1 MIQLADRIHC
11 TGCSACANSCMHQA
25 IQMQPD
31 DEGFL
36 QPTINKDKCVE
47 CGLCIKRCPVL
58 NPINREVS
66 KQKAYALISYKYR
79 TVSSSG
85 GAFSVIAEY
94 VLQQGG
100 VVFGAS
106 MNNAQCVKHIAI
118 EQEEKLSL
126 LRGSKYVQS
135 DIGNSYKEV
144 KNYISAGRLVL
155 FTGTPCQV
163 AGLYAYLAGKRHEG
177 QLITIDL
184 VCHGIP
190 SQGAFDAYLK
200 KINRLYD
207 RHIEDFRFRKFDSW
221 DYRPAIQFAK
231 SKWKVLNLWENAY
244 IDAFFKGITFR
255 ESCFRCNYCNTQRI
269 GTITIA
275 DFWGIG
281 RHGKRFK
288 KNVACGVSLVIDNQ
302 NIIPAIHSRL
312 AQHAHLEIRDMEE
325 AISEQTN
332 LKAPTPR
339 AAIRDKAV
347 KMLMDPDIPL
357 KDFAQN
363 CGLQWKVTPKY
374 LTIKIIKDLIYT
386 FKLYNVYKTIIYKL
400 GKS

>member
-1 MIQLADRIHC
+1 MDSWSIV
-11 TGCSACANSCMHQA
+11 
-25 IQMQPD
+25 
-31 DEGFL
+31 
-36 QPTINKDKCVE
+36 PTIK
-47 CGLCIKRCPVL
+47 
-58 NPINREVS
+58 
-66 KQKAYALISYKYR
+66 
-79 TVSSSG
+79 
-85 GAFSVIAEY
+85 
-94 VLQQGG
+94 
-100 VVFGAS
+100 
-106 MNNAQCVKHIAI
+106 
-118 EQEEKLSL
+118 
-126 LRGSKYVQS
+126 
-135 DIGNSYKEV
+135 
-144 KNYISAGRLVL
+144 
-155 FTGTPCQV
+155 
-163 AGLYAYLAGKRHEG
+163 
-177 QLITIDL
+177 
-184 VCHGIP
+184 
-190 SQGAFDAYLK
+190 
-200 KINRLYD
+200 
-207 RHIEDFRFRKFDSW
+207 
-221 DYRPAIQFAK
+221 FAK

-374 LTIKIIKDLIYT
+374 LTIKL
-386 FKLYNVYKTIIYKL
+386 
-400 GKS
+400 